1 EDQPRAVPAP
11 AEPLRLRQ
19 ELSLE
24 GRRKILKAEAK
35 ELGMLLRDEGPY
47 ANHEERMLLL
57 LEVTPALVRV
67 PPEAD
72 LANEDFWDNA
82 LHRQISATG
91 LLATHLERLAEQA
104 KQQTVEDIMEDA
116 RQLAQAARWL
126 WDEARFRIGEE
137 ARYQY
142 ATERGLLVPGPPAS
156 PPPVQETP
164 SPSPNPRSLR
174 RSSRARRQHQEK
186 AQELAEQAQE
196 VTEEAQPEDGRE
208 GEEEEAIQEADHP
221 QVPAGQVSQEEREEG
236 QEEEEEGSASSS
248 SFALSS
254 PPESVADP
262 EEEQALEGLAAGPG
276 VTPEPLASPG
286 SPYSNLSPSMATGE
300 EEPAPSNLS
309 EAVADAPEPEE
320 PVPVPPEESDD
331 TVDISFAPVD
341 PDWVPPCCRPADTV
355 PEPLLPSMPDFRVAP
370 RVPRRTGDAVHQGP
384 PKKKLHYTT
393 DQLDDGL
400 YSPWHPLRA
409 PPQEAGQ
416 AAPEEPEEEEEEEPV
431 PEPDPRLEV
440 PDCPGKGKKR
450 ATRARQCEFKR
461 VADAQEVVAAG
472 SRLPQLVDREL
483 YEEVASGDA
492 PASKV
497 ADMLKELYEG
507 EEEPGLGP
515 DDLAQRAGAPGLT
528 DRQLADVLGEN
539 CGVAPEADKP
549 VTNRERER
557 LKAGGRS
564 LKSRRR
570 G

>member
-1 EDQPRAVPAP
+1 EDQPRAVPAA

-19 ELSLE
+19 GLSLE
-24 GRRKILKAEAK
+24 GRRKIPKEEAK

-57 LEVTPALVRV
+57 PEVPPALVRV

-82 LHRQISATG
+82 LHRQISTATG
-91 LLATHLERLAEQA
+91 LLATRLERLAEQA
-104 KQQTVEDIMEDA
+104 KQQTVEDILEDA
-116 RQLAQAARWL
+116 RQLGHAARWL

-164 SPSPNPRSLR
+164 SPSPDSCSLR
-174 RSSRARRQHQEK
+174 RSSRARKQR
-186 AQELAEQAQE
+186 AQKLAEQAQE
-196 VTEEAQPEDGRE
+196 DMDEAQLEAARE
-208 GEEEEAIQEADHP
+208 EEEEAIQEADQP

-236 QEEEEEGSASSS
+236 SATSS

-254 PPESVADP
+254 PPESMADP
-262 EEEQALEGLAAGPG
+262 EEEQALEGLGAGAG
-276 VTPEPLASPG
+276 VTPEPAASVTG
-286 SPYSNLSPSMATGE
+286 SAYNNLSPTMPHEGESAVGE
-300 EEPAPSNLS
+300 EIEEGLCDAQEEEEEGHPAAL
-309 EAVADAPEPEE
+309 
-320 PVPVPPEESDD
+320 EESDS
-331 TVDISFAPVD
+331 TGDIPFVSVD
-341 PDWVPPCCRPADTV
+341 PDWVPSRCHPV
-355 PEPLLPSMPDFRVAP
+355 IPESLLPLKVDFRVAP
-370 RVPRRTGDAVHQGP
+370 RVPKRTGDAVHQGP
-384 PKKKLHYTT
+384 PKNKLHYDA

-400 YSPWHPLRA
+400 YSPWHPLCA

-416 AAPEEPEEEEEEEPV
+416 VAPEEPEEEEEEEPV
-431 PEPDPRLEV
+431 PEPDARLEV

-450 ATRARQCEFKR
+450 ATRARQREFKG

-472 SRLPQLVDREL
+472 ARLPQLVDREL
-483 YEEVASGDA
+483 YDEVASGDA

-497 ADMLKELYEG
+497 DDMLKKLYER
-507 EEEPGLGP
+507 EEEPGLGH

-528 DRQLADVLGEN
+528 DKQLTDVLGEN
-539 CGVAPEADKP
+539 CGVAPEAGEP
-549 VTNRERER
+549 VTNREREC
-557 LKAGGRS
+557 LKAGGRRLRS
-564 LKSRRR
+564 QKR